1 MRAYLQK
8 MSFLLVAMAA
18 LGGCQKEVDME
29 QKGLFV
35 LRNQSGRAVILRV
48 FSTQDRRKAPLTLSL
63 PNGQQVERTAYG
75 GAGAIAYPE
84 LFFQGDS
91 VQLSFNDGKQL
102 AHYCTQAQQLSGQC
116 SPASHNILSLQE
128 YASEPIS
135 EAYDRYTY
143 TLTQADYATA
153 R

>member
-1 MRAYLQK
+1 
-8 MSFLLVAMAA
+8 MSFLLVAGAA
-18 LGGCQKEVDME
+18 LGSCRKEVE
-29 QKGLFV
+29 PKGLFV
-35 LRNQSGRAVILRV
+35 LHNQSGHAVTLRV

-75 GAGAIAYPE
+75 GAGAIAYSE

-91 VQLSFNDGKQL
+91 VQWSFSDGKQL
-102 AHYCTQAQQLSGQC
+102 VHHCTQAQQLSGQC
-116 SPASHNILSLQE
+116 SPAVHNILSLQE
-128 YASEPIS
+128 YAQEPLG
-135 EAYDRYTY
+135 EGYDRYTYTY

>member
-1 MRAYLQK
+1 MCI
-8 MSFLLVAMAA
+8 LLVAVAA
-18 LGGCQKEVDME
+18 LGGCRKEVDLE

-35 LRNQSGRAVILRV
+35 VRNQSGRAVTLRV
-48 FSTQDRRKAPLTLSL
+48 FSTQDRRKAPLALSV
-63 PNGQQVERTAYG
+63 PNGQQVERTANG

-91 VQLSFNDGKQL
+91 VRFTFEDGKQL
-102 AHYCTQAQQLSGQC
+102 VHFCPQAQQLSGQC
-116 SPASHNILSLQE
+116 APAGHNILSLKE
-128 YASEPIS
+128 YAQEPIS

-143 TLTQADYATA
+143 TLTPADYATA